1 MTGARQTPPGAR
13 PNKGEE
19 AARLAVQASGQEL
32 NSRVGRLTATA
43 MLRLEKWLPLPHSR
57 KRQNSAYRPARF
69 FCKQRQSIQSIG
81 DQLNTITRDHRW
93 TVANAPPTEAVERLA
108 KEINVPD
115 PIARVL
121 ILRGINSYDTA
132 KAYFRPTIEQ
142 LHDPFLL
149 SDMEKATDRILRAL
163 QSNERILVF
172 GDYDVDGTNGASML
186 YLFFRELGADVSCY
200 VPDRIKEGYG
210 ISRAGI
216 DKAHDEKVTLFISID
231 CGITAVD
238 QIAYARTLGM
248 DVIICDH
255 HEPGPIL
262 PDAVAVLDPLKPGDP
277 YPFKFLSG
285 CGVGFKLIQA
295 LARKLGRE
303 SSISSYLDFVT
314 LASTAD
320 IVPLTGENRILVRSG
335 LEVLN
340 NSPRPGIKALI
351 DSANLKV
358 GGISSGNIVFV
369 LAPRINAVGRL
380 GDAMRAVQLMI
391 STDPEEAS
399 KLAQVLEE
407 ENVNRRKIDEDT
419 FIEAQQLAESM
430 LDIDTDPALVLHQ
443 ENWHPGVIGIVAS
456 RMVERYYKPSIMLA
470 TVDGVA
476 KGSARSVSGFDIY
489 KALLQCKDQIIQFG
503 GHKYAAGLTVELSRL
518 DEFRTAF
525 NGAVKDLMSQE
536 LKNPELYIDTEISL
550 AEITP
555 RFARI
560 LDEFAPFGPGNMR
573 PTFVARGLEIVG
585 SPKVVGKNHLRFK
598 VRQNGY
604 ILDAIGFGLGHLLP
618 RLTPG
623 RQDIES
629 VFCVERNDYNPSGG
643 PSRDPIIQLKIKDLH

>member
-1 MTGARQTPPGAR
+1 M
-13 PNKGEE
+13 
-19 AARLAVQASGQEL
+19 
-32 NSRVGRLTATA
+32 
-43 MLRLEKWLPLPHSR
+43 
-57 KRQNSAYRPARF
+57 
-69 FCKQRQSIQSIG
+69 
-81 DQLNTITRDHRW
+81 NTITRDHRW
-93 TVANAPPTEAVERLA
+93 TIADAPSSDTVGRLA
-108 KEINVPD
+108 KEINVPE
-115 PIARVL
+115 PIAKVL
-121 ILRGINSYDTA
+121 ILRGIDSYDTA
-132 KAYFRPTIEQ
+132 KAYFRPTLDQ

-149 SDMEKATDRILRAL
+149 SDMVKATARIIKAL
-163 QSNERILVF
+163 QSHERILIF

-210 ISRAGI
+210 VSRPGI
-216 DKAHDEKVTLFISID
+216 DKAHADKVNLFISID

-238 QIAYARTLGM
+238 QVAYARTLGI

-255 HEPGPIL
+255 HEPGPVL
-262 PDAVAVLDPLKPGDP
+262 PNAIAVLDPIKVGDP
-277 YPFKFLSG
+277 YPFKYLSG
-285 CGVGFKLIQA
+285 CGVGFKLIQG
-295 LARKLGRE
+295 LAQKLGKE
-303 SSISSYLDFVT
+303 AIIPSYLDFVT

-320 IVPLTGENRILVRSG
+320 IVPLTGENRILVRHG

-340 NSPRPGIKALI
+340 KSPRPGIKALI

-380 GDAMRAVQLMI
+380 GDAMRAVELMI
-391 STDPEEAS
+391 STDPEEAA

-419 FIEAQQLAESM
+419 FVEAQQLADAL
-430 LDIDTDPALVLHQ
+430 LDLEGDPALVLHQ
-443 ENWHPGVIGIVAS
+443 DDWHPGVIGIVAS

-489 KALLQCKDQIIQFG
+489 KALLKCKDQIIQFG

-525 NGAVKDLMSQE
+525 NDAVRELMSQD

-550 AEITP
+550 SDVTP

-573 PTFVARGLEIVG
+573 PTFVARGLEVVG
-585 SPKVVGKNHLRFK
+585 APRVVGKNHLRFK

-623 RQDIES
+623 RQDIEC
-629 VFCVERNDYNPSGG
+629 VFCVEQNDYNPSGG
-643 PSRDPIIQLKIKDLH
+643 PARDPIIQLKIKDVH